1 MGPRVRQRPNAVGP
15 LLIYCALSTTMVSSL
30 GALLIPSIARAH
42 HVPVSSAQWML
53 TVTLLVGA
61 VSTPVLGRLADG
73 HRSRRALLGVLALTV
88 SGSSLA
94 AVADTFPQLLI
105 GRALQ
110 GPACGMLPMTIALAH
125 RHLAPAKVTDG
136 ITALTVTA
144 ATGAGLSFPLTGL
157 IAEHLDH
164 RWGFWCAAGLA
175 APAIVGVLLI
185 LPPDKRPA
193 AEADGGL
200 GSPSTS
206 VRADLAG
213 TVLLVAGL
221 ANLLLLLSQGS
232 RWGWTSVI
240 VLSVLLDAALLLT
253 AWAWWEQR
261 VAQPLIRP
269 ELLVHPDVLLANLA
283 TIVLGAATF
292 TGVSALATLV
302 QAPVGTGYG
311 LGLSVFAAGCVM
323 LPFSAGSQLASRLV
337 RRPADRTGPHALLW
351 LGGVLLTGTHAAL
364 TAHHDELWHLLLA
377 ILTLGLGSSMV
388 WAIVATL
395 IHSAVPGGDLGS
407 TTSFNHV
414 LRVVGS
420 AIGSAATGVILSAHT
435 APDGFPTDDGYVT
448 VFTVCAI
455 GCTSVLLGLLVRGL
469 AERRRAP
476 GSETSG

>member
-1 MGPRVRQRPNAVGP
+1 MGPRVRRRPNAVGP

-73 HRSRRALLGVLALTV
+73 HHSRWALVGVLVLTL
-88 SGSSLA
+88 SGSLLA
-94 AVADTFPQLLI
+94 AIADTFSQLLI

-157 IAEHLDH
+157 IAEYLDH
-164 RWGFWCAAGLA
+164 RWGFWCAAGFA
-175 APAIVGVLLI
+175 APAVVGALLI
-185 LPPDKRPA
+185 LPRDERPTA
-193 AEADGGL
+193 APGAGPGAR
-200 GSPSTS
+200 SAS

-221 ANLLLLLSQGS
+221 ASLLLLLSQGS
-232 RWGWTSVI
+232 RWGWTSAI
-240 VLSVLLDAALLLT
+240 VLSVLVDAALLLT
-253 AWAWWEQR
+253 AWAWWERR
-261 VAQPLIRP
+261 VAQPLVRP
-269 ELLVHPDVLLANLA
+269 ELLVHPDVLLANFA
-283 TIVLGAATF
+283 TFVLGAATF
-292 TGVSALATLV
+292 IGVSALATLV

-323 LPFSAGSQLASRLV
+323 LPFSAGSRLAGRLA
-337 RRPADRTGPHALLW
+337 RRPAVRMGPYALLS
-351 LGGVLLTGTHAAL
+351 LGGVLLTGTHVAL
-364 TAHHDELWHLLLA
+364 AAHHDELWHLLLA
-377 ILTLGLGSSMV
+377 ILTFGLGSSIV
-388 WAIVATL
+388 WAVVAAL
-395 IHSAVPGGDLGS
+395 IHTAVPGGDLGS

-420 AIGSAATGVILSAHT
+420 AIGSAATGVILAAHT
-435 APDGFPTDDGYVT
+435 ADDGYPTDDGYVA

-455 GCTSVLLGLLVRGL
+455 GCTTVLLGLLVRAL

-476 GSETSG
+476 GSETAG